1 MTKTSGLEVFVNS
14 VPGEIRLAVTNCGR
28 LADLVI
34 VRYDELPVLGNIYLG
49 RVKKVLAGL
58 NAAFIDIGQNDSGFL
73 AANDG
78 QILDRHNEKPK
89 LIKALFKEGDAVIVQ
104 AIREPSEG
112 KGVKLTTR
120 LDLTGRTVVA
130 TQGRPGVAISK
141 NITDEEE
148 RARLQTALVSY
159 AHSTTGLIVRTKAR
173 GIATEIIQRESKTLI
188 EKISSI
194 TAAQKTTPPPTCL
207 YEEADSIL
215 KYLRDLGGLDW
226 QRIVVD
232 DRATLIRLS
241 NYLVDYAPE
250 LETLFELANNP
261 VTLFETYDLDQQI
274 DDLFDARVV
283 LPSGG
288 GLIIEETAALVAIDV
303 DSCAHNRDSD
313 PELFAVAVNEEAAI
327 EVARQLVLRNLAG
340 QIIIDFLP
348 MKRKK
353 NRDKIQSLLSS
364 ALVKTGKCNIFG
376 FSRLGLLEM
385 TRQRNGESL
394 ASRFLLKKEA
404 TRTVKTITID
414 LIRAVLREIACNPGR
429 ILTVA
434 CSHKLYSYLKGDM
447 QVIWNGL
454 LARTGPIV
462 VLEAISTFPENKVEI
477 RTR

>member
-148 RARLQTALVSY
+148 RARLQTALVGY
-159 AHSTTGLIVRTKAR
+159 PHSTSGLIVRTKAL
-173 GIATEIIQRESKTLI
+173 GTATEIIQRESKILI

-194 TAAQKTTPPPTCL
+194 TAAQKISLPPTCL
-207 YEEADSIL
+207 YEESDPIL

-241 NYLVDYAPE
+241 NYLVEYAPE

-274 DDLFDARVV
+274 DDLFDAQVV

-303 DSCAHNRDSD
+303 DSRAHNRYSD

-462 VLEAISTFPENKVEI
+462 VLEEISTFPENKVEI